1 MSDLVDLGL
10 DRCQGWSYTV
20 DGLNELV
27 VKTPH
32 DRRLQMS
39 KSLLSFSLLAVIGMG
54 ATVARAEAPA
64 RSIVAIASEAG
75 TFKTLVAALGAADLV
90 GALEGPGP
98 FTVFA
103 PTDEAFAKLP
113 AGTVES
119 LLLPENKA
127 KLQAIL
133 QYHVVSGRVLAAQ
146 ARTVT
151 SAKTLQG
158 SAVPIATAAGGLTV
172 GGAKVVTA
180 DIQAS
185 NGVIHVIDSVILPP
199 AN

>member
-1 MSDLVDLGL
+1 
-10 DRCQGWSYTV
+10 
-20 DGLNELV
+20 
-27 VKTPH
+27 
-32 DRRLQMS
+32 MS